1 MCLFKDYL
9 GHQGPKGFSIVIKV
23 QCVLR
28 VLSRRT
34 CIGEV
39 PPENNLLLSSTFNL
53 VICWL
58 EVMRVMHLWWK
69 VEEKRGN
76 KEIGLKVDVNLPD
89 NITAA
94 KLSVSQFITKA

>member
-1 MCLFKDYL
+1 MSFYCN
-9 GHQGPKGFSIVIKV
+9 PKV
-23 QCVLR
+23 QRVTKVQSVLR
-28 VLSRRT
+28 VFSRRT

-39 PPENNLLLSSTFNL
+39 PPENNLLLSSSLNL

-94 KLSVSQFITKA
+94 KLSVSQFMTKA